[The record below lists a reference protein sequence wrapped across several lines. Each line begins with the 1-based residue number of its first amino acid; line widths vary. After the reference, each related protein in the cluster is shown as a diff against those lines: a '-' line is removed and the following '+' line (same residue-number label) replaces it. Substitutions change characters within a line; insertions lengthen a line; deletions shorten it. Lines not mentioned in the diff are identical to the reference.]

1 MKIREQIYDANLVGN
16 QMQQYEPLLDDYL
29 TDYFH
34 LPAVQKHLKKIGFV
48 SLYLCKL
55 NVVQN

>member
-1 MKIREQIYDANLVGN
+1 MKIREQIYDANLIGN

-34 LPAVQKHLKKIGFV
+34 LPAVQKHLKKVGFV
-48 SLYLCKL
+48 SLSSFL
-55 NVVQN
+55 